1 MINTILK
8 IKELL
13 INLRLD
19 VLKKYKY
26 DLEENF
32 IYLEIQKLLLAI
44 DYENSN

>member
-32 IYLEIQKLLLAI
+32 IYLEI
-44 DYENSN
+44 